1 VQGSPRFAHLRERD
15 TRGEGGDMRIGCCEI
30 LWEEAHV
37 YDKEVALGDRGILEE
52 LPPGGG

>member
-1 VQGSPRFAHLRERD
+1 MQGSPRFAHLRERD